1 MARRLNRNRSP
12 CVKYSARQRVCAEQI
27 KERGDMTQPNQTDGL
42 NMLASPELT
51 RHPQPTYEALRA
63 SAPVMRVE
71 GIGILVTTWELV
83 DEVLHKPK
91 IYSSALTSGI
101 LKNER
106 PLIPLQLDPPAH
118 GKFRKILDPLFSPK
132 KMKPLEASIEALA
145 NRLIDGF
152 INRDDIDFAQEFS
165 IPFPTQVFL
174 TLLGVPIVELPTL
187 LAMKDGIIRPND
199 VVGQP
204 FGHPDTETH
213 QAATARS
220 IYDYFEK
227 LIGDRRREPRDD
239 LLSWFL
245 EAEVDGDRLGDED
258 ILDICFLFLIAG
270 LDTVSASLDCFFG
283 YLAEH
288 PELRHVLST
297 EPSRI
302 PFVVEELLRWETPV
316 MVVAREAN
324 CDTELDGCPIHAGE
338 QVLAMIG
345 SANTDEANVSDAGEV
360 RFDRK
365 GIRHFGFGGGV
376 HRCLGSHLARI
387 ELRTALRVWHERIPE
402 YHIKPG
408 AELNFT
414 AGVRAV
420 GTFPMVLDKAR

>member
-1 MARRLNRNRSP
+1 
-12 CVKYSARQRVCAEQI
+12 
-27 KERGDMTQPNQTDGL
+27 MTQPDQTEGL

-51 RHPQPTYEALRA
+51 RNPQPTYAALRA
-63 SAPVMRVE
+63 SAPVMRVD
-71 GIGILVTTWELV
+71 GIGVLVNTWELV
-83 DEVLHKPK
+83 DEVLHKPEV
-91 IYSSALTSGI
+91 YSSALTSGI

-106 PLIPLQLDPPAH
+106 PLIPLQIDPPAH
-118 GKFRKILDPLFSPK
+118 GKFRRILDPLFSPK
-132 KMKPLEASIEALA
+132 KMKSLETSIAALV
-145 NRLIDGF
+145 NELIDGF
-152 INRDDIDFAQEFS
+152 IDRHEIDFAQEFS

-174 TLLGVPIVELPTL
+174 TLVGLPIVELPTL

-204 FGHPDTETH
+204 FGHPDTEMH

-227 LIGDRRREPRDD
+227 IIDDRRRKARDD

-245 EAEVDGDRLGDED
+245 EAEVDGDRLSDED

-270 LDTVSASLDCFFG
+270 LDTVSASLDCFFS

-288 PELRHVLST
+288 PDLRHIST
-297 EPSRI
+297 AEPSLI
-302 PFVVEELLRWETPV
+302 PFIVEELLRWETPV
-316 MVVAREAN
+316 MVVAREAKS
-324 CDTELDGCPIHAGE
+324 DTELGGCPINAGE

-345 SANTDEANVSDAGEV
+345 SANTDEANISDAGEV
-360 RFDRK
+360 RVDRK

-387 ELRTALRVWHERIPE
+387 ELRTALRVWHERIPD

-414 AGVRAV
+414 AGVRAT
-420 GTFPMVLDKAR
+420 GKFPMVLHKGVP